1 MAYRQ
6 VTSVTWQYFVAR
18 LSVWVASFFNGL
30 KGIVYSAQL
39 LCKIF
44 FNSGQL
50 RVFFIQSKAFLD
62 SAQEI
67 NSKKFKRLSK

>member
-6 VTSVTWQYFVAR
+6 VTSVAWQYFVAR
-18 LSVWVASFFNGL
+18 LSVRAAAFFNGL
-30 KGIVYSAQL
+30 KGIVCSAQL

-50 RVFFIQSKAFLD
+50 RVFSIQSKAFLD
-62 SAQEI
+62 SAQKSTLR
-67 NSKKFKRLSK
+67 NSNG